1 MEKSAGFAKY
11 HLQNI
16 YSVFKLHFLKNYT
29 PNHVLRLTRNCRIL
43 EYSGNDSVRFIMT
56 DRFHLQERK
65 REIIA
70 GWMCFFLGK
79 AGASAFEINFSA
91 LREGGGES
99 GSLRNSLAVY
109 SLFGKASKTGSF
121 EIISK

>member
-1 MEKSAGFAKY
+1 MF
-11 HLQNI
+11 
-16 YSVFKLHFLKNYT
+16 
-29 PNHVLRLTRNCRIL
+29 
-43 EYSGNDSVRFIMT
+43 
-56 DRFHLQERK
+56 
-65 REIIA
+65 
-70 GWMCFFLGK
+70 FFLGK

-121 EIISK
+121 EIISKWNAFP